1 VQTTFLYAATR
12 IECFRKVATSTGAC
26 GRFRCPGWAKALIDP
41 WAPTGGITTGN
52 VFRPVSQIGEV
63 ADRGFTTGGPIWNA
77 LMRYTADIGVPRLAP
92 HDLRRCAGCEKPP
105 GARTR
110 AGMFAAV
117 VCHLT
122 IPI

>member
-1 VQTTFLYAATR
+1 M
-12 IECFRKVATSTGAC
+12 
-26 GRFRCPGWAKALIDP
+26 RFGSKSSSSRFKIRPKQANASICDSDIRLPKELI
-41 WAPTGGITTGN
+41 
-52 VFRPVSQIGEV
+52 
-63 ADRGFTTGGPIWNA
+63 GPIWNA

-92 HDLRRCAGCEKPP
+92 HDLRRYAGCEKPP

-110 AGMFAAV
+110 AGMLAAV